1 MIEAHVEE
9 SPRRDWEWRYVSH
22 AFEKLAIAF
31 VWTGER
37 SHFTLQT
44 FSKVS
49 ALAHILYKTHYT
61 L

>member
-37 SHFTLQT
+37 SHFTLKP
-44 FSKVS
+44 FSQVS
-49 ALAHILYKTHYT
+49 PKP
-61 L
+61 